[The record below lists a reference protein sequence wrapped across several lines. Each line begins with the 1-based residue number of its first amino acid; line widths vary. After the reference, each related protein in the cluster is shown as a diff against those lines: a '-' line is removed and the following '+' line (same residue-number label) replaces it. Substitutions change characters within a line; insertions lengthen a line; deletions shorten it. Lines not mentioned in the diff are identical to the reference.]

1 MPTIKIKGMSC
12 GHCAAS
18 VTSALKAIDG
28 ISEVQVS
35 LEKKEASFSQS
46 REIHLTVIKNAI
58 AAIGFEVVD

>member
-12 GHCAAS
+12 GHCVAS

-46 REIHLTVIKNAI
+46 REIPLTVIKNAI